1 MNQKKSKRKMKT
13 FKIKDNDKIEEIDV
27 INMNNHLIFINF
39 YLL

>member
-1 MNQKKSKRKMKT
+1 MKT